1 MKGRALIE
9 DAAFGP
15 EAIKV
20 IGQAFDEAWANT
32 AGNYSDVFR
41 EEARLRLAS
50 AILSIAKD
58 GNLNVATLKKAG
70 IEALRR
76 GNIL

>member
-20 IGQAFDEAWANT
+20 NGQALDEAWANT

>member
-1 MKGRALIE
+1 MKARALIE
-9 DAAFGP
+9 GAVFGPELGPEVGP

-20 IGQAFDEAWANT
+20 MGQAFAEAWANI

-41 EEARLRLAS
+41 EEAFRLAS

-58 GNLNVATLKKAG
+58 GNKRWPHSKRLAS
-70 IEALRR
+70 RP
-76 GNIL
+76 

>member
-1 MKGRALIE
+1 MKTRPPIE

-20 IGQAFDEAWANT
+20 IGQAFDEAWVNI
-32 AGNYSDVFR
+32 AGNCSDVLR

-50 AILSIAKD
+50 ANSFDRQRWQPKRGHTQKRL
-58 GNLNVATLKKAG
+58 
-70 IEALRR
+70 ALRP
-76 GNIL
+76 